1 MEEDERPAVS
11 LLNDKEIPPALSFRL
26 KTLSYDVKYNL
37 PELGNFETIV
47 GVQGMYQTNANMG
60 EEILIPDATTV
71 DFGILATTHYHLET
85 LDLQAGIRYD
95 IRSIESEASR
105 DPMDSEF
112 IPALDRNFNSFNAAF
127 GVKKD
132 LTETLVAR
140 VNLASGFRAPNLAEL
155 TSNGVHEGTN
165 RYEIGNPNLKNEQN
179 FQADVSLEFN
189 NEHFEVFANGFYNS
203 IRNYIF
209 ITPNGDVIDDNNVFD
224 YIQDDARLYGG
235 ELGLHVHPHPLD
247 WLHIESSFESVRG
260 QLTKDDSNLPLI
272 PANTLRNTLRVEFK
286 PYKKLTDIYTFVGLE
301 STFQQNQIS
310 TFETPT
316 DGYSLLSAGV
326 GGTLDFEK
334 TALTLRISG
343 NNLTD
348 KTYVSHLSRLKQDGI
363 PNIGRNVVLNA
374 RFAF

>member
-1 MEEDERPAVS
+1 
-11 LLNDKEIPPALSFRL
+11 
-26 KTLSYDVKYNL
+26 
-37 PELGNFETIV
+37 
-47 GVQGMYQTNANMG
+47 
-60 EEILIPDATTV
+60 
-71 DFGILATTHYHLET
+71 LET

-179 FQADVSLEFN
+179 FQADVSLELN

-203 IRNYIF
+203 INNYIF
-209 ITPNGDVIDDNNVFD
+209 ITPNGEVIDDNNVFD
-224 YIQDDARLYGG
+224 YIQDDALLYGG
-235 ELGLHVHPHPLD
+235 ELGLHIHPHPLD

-286 PYKKLTDIYTFVGLE
+286 PYNNLKDIYTLIGLE
-301 STFQQNQIS
+301 NTFQQNQIS